1 MGTVIEADEM
11 KSVDEW
17 LNEQQNQSEN
27 ENNEAP
33 IDEGEESIFGTDEGN
48 QNVGITFFD
57 VLKMIVA
64 TVFVII
70 LLYFI
75 LRMINKRSLH
85 FNESQTIRNL
95 GGTSLGTNRSVQLV
109 RVGKRIFLIGV
120 GENVQLLKEF
130 DHEDEIREIIEN
142 YNEKMDQMLKPTD
155 LVSRL
160 SKIFQ
165 KEKENA
171 EEKSSFSSTFQQQ
184 LERISKERKKVYEQL
199 EKKGSDKQ

>member
-85 FNESQTIRNL
+85 FNESQTIQNL
-95 GGTSLGTNRSVQLV
+95 GGTSLGTNRSVQLI

-142 YNEKMDQMLKPTD
+142 YNEKMDQMLKPMD

>member
-85 FNESQTIRNL
+85 FNESQTIQNL
-95 GGTSLGTNRSVQLV
+95 GGTSLGTNRSVQLI